1 MYNVNKTECNYLQT
15 VFKDNGCTN
24 QSCVTQSGE
33 TRPILDW
40 EMIEL
45 FKDAPL
51 ILDHDTVTCYQL
63 TQLPV
68 ECSKQ
73 VLELLQIHPV
83 LWHPSCLKFSVGI
96 TCIWS
101 QSSELWEYVKL
112 SAIWY
117 CHVGV
122 PGTSLLML
130 LQDHH
135 WNWSIMS
142 ISLETKRAWHQA
154 KGHCQGCQWA
164 SVVLDS
170 PCHMLLGHL
179 SRL

>member
-24 QSCVTQSGE
+24 QSCATQSGE

-73 VLELLQIHPV
+73 VLELFTNSPSLVAPILSQIQCRNNMYLKSKLRAVRICQTQCNLILPCWCSWNIIINV
-83 LWHPSCLKFSVGI
+83 ASGPSLKLI
-96 TCIWS
+96 N
-101 QSSELWEYVKL
+101 
-112 SAIWY
+112 
-117 CHVGV
+117 HVNQ
-122 PGTSLLML
+122 LR
-130 LQDHH
+130 
-135 WNWSIMS
+135 N
-142 ISLETKRAWHQA
+142 
-154 KGHCQGCQWA
+154 
-164 SVVLDS
+164 
-170 PCHMLLGHL
+170 
-179 SRL
+179 